1 MEAMLPTPN
10 NWDEN
15 SDKDIESVSPFT
27 GLLNETKT
35 KIASS
40 PVTKTSTFFRK
51 YADARLLFEGFLVFC
66 LVVALISNA
75 GSSHKTDIVD
85 KRSFGPTLPRKP
97 VIFGNTAGL
106 GPDLVYHD
114 TEMMWN
120 KTRMQ
125 EIHRNWHSLFPQKS
139 WSYMCSFILKAGRGY
154 ITVSAEEEEFEV
166 LHPAFKMDNVFE
178 QGDHY
183 EGHIMAVYHQL
194 HCLSILMTALGT
206 SREEWA
212 MLETQKVEH
221 RAHCVEYLRQSI
233 LCSADTT
240 LEGETGAWAK
250 STGWGQTHSCVD
262 FDALTEYAN
271 KRAMWNLTERLLPDS
286 FDPLKVPEHGEGLED
301 EH

>member
-1 MEAMLPTPN
+1 MLPHPN
-10 NWDEN
+10 DWEEN
-15 SDKDIESVSPFT
+15 EDKDVESLSPSS
-27 GLLNETKT
+27 GLLNETKI
-35 KIASS
+35 KITSS
-40 PVTKTSTFFRK
+40 PLTKKSAFLWK
-51 YADARLLFEGFLVFC
+51 HVNARLLFEVFLVFC
-66 LVVALISNA
+66 LVVAVISNGRSA
-75 GSSHKTDIVD
+75 KTDVVHE
-85 KRSFGPTLPRKP
+85 RRFGPTLPRKP

-125 EIHRNWHSLFPQKS
+125 EIHMNWHALFPP
-139 WSYMCSFILKAGRGY
+139 GRGY
-154 ITVSAEEEEFEV
+154 INVPEDEEEFEV

-240 LEGETGAWAK
+240 LEGETGAWAR

-286 FDPLKVPEHGEGLED
+286 FDPLKVPEHGEGHED
-301 EH
+301 NH